1 MTYSKDKELK
11 EKARGLRNN
20 MTRAEIIL
28 WSRLRMRQLGGYK
41 FRRQQKIYDYIVDF
55 YCHKLRLVIE
65 VDGDIHSSL
74 KQAELD
80 KSRDKI
86 LKING
91 YNVVRL
97 SNYDIETNLDASVNK
112 IKSFISTNLS
122 PLKGDQSGSSI

>member
-1 MTYSKDKELK
+1 MTYSKDKELE

-28 WSRLRMRQLGGYK
+28 WSRLRMKQLGGYK

-55 YCHKLRLVIE
+55 YCHKLRLIIE

-74 KQAELD
+74 KQAEHD

-91 YNVVRL
+91 YNVFRL

-112 IKSFISTNLS
+112 IKLFISQFCPPTRGTAGGL
-122 PLKGDQSGSSI
+122 